1 MLTYVI
7 VVDSHFF
14 RNEKR
19 IQSYFIF
26 VSPISLYL

>member
-14 RNEKR
+14 RSEKR
-19 IQSYFIF
+19 ILSYFIF
-26 VSPISLYL
+26 VKNC